1 MRSNK
6 GFTLI
11 ELVVVIVILGIL
23 AAVAAP
29 KFMDLQSDARISALQ
44 GLQGAIK
51 SAVNLTYAK
60 GVVQGTEKLKD
71 FGGSN
76 ASSGCPDDGV
86 ASDKICTV
94 YGNPAAR
101 AEGIIHALQ
110 NESSFTKLDKVGP
123 CDGSHEW
130 CYFVDVDSTPTTI
143 YFAPAS
149 TVGVGTSKGDSD
161 SCALSYTVTVD
172 DNNKTSVVK
181 TTLLKGGC

>member
-44 GLQGAIK
+44 GLQGAVK

-60 GVVQGTEKLKD
+60 GVVQGTEKIKD

-76 ASSGCPDDGV
+76 ASSGCSDGV

-110 NESSFTKLDKVGP
+110 NESSFTKLDAVGP

-130 CYFVDVDSTPTTI
+130 CYFVDSTTI

-149 TVGVGTSKGDSD
+149 TVGVGTSKADSD
-161 SCALSYTVTVD
+161 SCALSYTVTGD
-172 DNNKTSVVK
+172 DNNKTSVVETK
-181 TTLLKGGC
+181 LLKGGCQ

>member
-44 GLQGAIK
+44 GLQGAVK

-76 ASSGCPDDGV
+76 VSSPCSNNVD
-86 ASDKICTV
+86 SDKICTV

-110 NESSFTKLDKVGP
+110 NDSSFTKLDKVGP

-130 CYFVDVDSTPTTI
+130 CYFVDGTTI

-161 SCALSYTVTVD
+161 SCALSYKVTGD
-172 DNNKTSVVK
+172 DTNKTSVVETK
-181 TTLLKGGC
+181 LLKGGC

>member
-44 GLQGAIK
+44 GLQGAVK

-60 GVVQGTEKLKD
+60 GVVQGTEKIKD

-76 ASSGCPDDGV
+76 ASSGCSDGV

-110 NESSFTKLDKVGP
+110 NDSSFTKLDAVGP

-130 CYFVDVDSTPTTI
+130 CYFVDSTTTTI

-161 SCALSYTVTVD
+161 SCALSYKVNGD
-172 DNNKTSVVK
+172 DNNKTSVVETK
-181 TTLLKGGC
+181 LLKGGC